1 MTPRLPH
8 SPPGAP
14 HPCEVA
20 VVLEGPHPTRG
31 MRQEPVSPCSSS
43 FLRGKT
49 SATVW
54 GGCQGGGKPQVSG
67 RWLWPMAHLA
77 GDYVKVA
84 AHPPVNIPPGSLGA
98 TGTHRTPPVE
108 NKEGLLKAAT
118 ESGVTSASSSSTVER
133 RRREVQGQ
141 SPVLSQFEQELPPSR
156 LRSSPIV
163 KWTLGPGAGPP
174 PPILIF
180 ALPPPGLC
188 PWQQKL
194 VQNQAEKLWG

>member
-1 MTPRLPH
+1 MSPRLPH

-20 VVLEGPHPTRG
+20 GVLEGPHPTTG

-43 FLRGKT
+43 FQRGKT

-84 AHPPVNIPPGSLGA
+84 AHPPVNIPGWVHRHPQNSSCGEQGGLAQGSNRKRGDISQQQQHC
-98 TGTHRTPPVE
+98 G
-108 NKEGLLKAAT
+108 KETKG
-118 ESGVTSASSSSTVER
+118 S
-133 RRREVQGQ
+133 
-141 SPVLSQFEQELPPSR
+141 
-156 LRSSPIV
+156 
-163 KWTLGPGAGPP
+163 AGPKP
-174 PPILIF
+174 S
-180 ALPPPGLC
+180 
-188 PWQQKL
+188 
-194 VQNQAEKLWG
+194 AESV